1 MTKLSIGQFTHLSQH
16 FGPLMVV
23 LKASSLK
30 GVIIMSAREREMWD
44 PEGKPSPCQYNTLWC
59 RKCSADTVFY

>member
-1 MTKLSIGQFTHLSQH
+1 
-16 FGPLMVV
+16 MVV